1 MGIADCWFPRAVVQS
16 LCFLFDA
23 ETMAQT
29 STARPS
35 GSSPTVSE
43 DWLSSLPDALLHT
56 LMSFLTAR
64 QAVQTSVL
72 SRRWAGLWC
81 SMPRLEIDHREFK
94 YEESD
99 RVNNWER
106 CETVESG
113 RFVDFVHGL
122 LMFHRAPLLDTFRFY
137 TTRSYRP
144 QIIDSG
150 SCVASNASL

>member
-1 MGIADCWFPRAVVQS
+1 
-16 LCFLFDA
+16 
-23 ETMAQT
+23 
-29 STARPS
+29 
-35 GSSPTVSE
+35 
-43 DWLSSLPDALLHT
+43 
-56 LMSFLTAR
+56 MSFLTAR

-144 QIIDSG
+144 QIIDSWLLRGFKYFPVVIEICFAIKEIPISVYELPHLG
-150 SCVASNASL
+150 SNS